1 MSHREPIVCMT
12 AYDYPTGLAV
22 RGAGADICLVG
33 DSLANVALGSSS
45 TRSLS
50 IEAMIHHAKA
60 VRNAIRAPEL
70 MYDDLCPPEP
80 ILLVDMPFG
89 SCAVSTEEAV
99 RNVLTVIQ
107 KTHAQAVK
115 IEGSQEIVPIVK
127 QLSTQGVSVM
137 AHVGLQPQRFGDV
150 ASLRVQATTA
160 DAAFALLQDMLAL
173 QDAGCFAF
181 LLECVPSKIAQIL
194 AKYISVPI
202 IGIGAGPYTH
212 GQVLVSS
219 DIVADLQ
226 SPAHVSSSL
235 RLQET
240 KLPPIQTPIEWPS
253 PPKFVRSFCPT
264 SLGSLRIQS
273 LRLYADAVRA
283 GTFPSMSDEVYKIK
297 SEELARFQAMIQSR
311 APLFQLENAAVPGVK
326 SIAGVSGQELSWVIE
341 DRGKDECW
349 AIVGPSGELG
359 GTIRNTLRAY
369 LLGARRPRLVGT
381 DQLSHPP
388 VHKFLDG
395 SEAKL
400 ENSIA
405 HVSFETRRS
414 NSSDFVDY
422 STRYGSIRDEDRVNL
437 MESLLESLGVF
448 SGVIAQ
454 RNMRPDPLA
463 QGNSESDQELGVLKW
478 SSQHAKEQAIQQAWH
493 ALDKI
498 KQTAPLLHIDESLLH
513 RPLVALSNGQTRR
526 ARILQALVSGAQ
538 FVVLDEPFTGLD
550 PPTRAEVSDL
560 LAEVHQKRNPR
571 ICLVLREQDEIP
583 SFITHV
589 IRISEKGDI
598 TLGRCDEVLSGNS
611 KAYEPGSYQRVVSNH
626 AAGIGVGND
635 SQPPLVVMRD
645 VSIEY
650 GGTSV
655 LNNVSLTL
663 YPGQRMV
670 LVGDNGSGKTTLL
683 SLILGDNPR
692 SYALDADHLTL
703 FGAARDAPSNAHVLL
718 QRRIGHLSPELYNAF
733 PRRSAEA
740 GGLTVEEAI
749 ASGYEGIFTRRPIR
763 PDQRRRIKYL
773 LHLFVDVMA
782 SNEPNSAGSLFD
794 GVENLAE
801 SSFSALT
808 HGSQAI
814 VLLLRAVVHRP
825 ALLVLDEPFQ
835 GMSSRQAMRARQF
848 LDNDSTSESFW
859 YNGLSSE
866 EKVAERQWKT
876 DFALVLISHY
886 ESEWLLSCG
895 HLLRLKQGQVVEQF

>member
-1 MSHREPIVCMT
+1 MPLTLGGNFAYAGFQRWVIQGAKFSTCVIRPSAWATPQRRYDSNSLPSKPISVSMLRERMSHQEPIVCMT

-70 MYDDLCPPEP
+70 MHDELCPPEP

-89 SCAVSTEEAV
+89 SCAISTEEAV
-99 RNVLTVIQ
+99 RNVLHVVQ

-115 IEGSQEIVPIVK
+115 IEGSQEIIPIVK
-127 QLSTQGVSVM
+127 QLSAQGVLVM

-160 DAAFALLQDMLAL
+160 DTAFALLQDVLAL

-194 AKYISVPI
+194 AKHISVPI

-226 SPAHVSSSL
+226 SYMPMH
-235 RLQET
+235 
-240 KLPPIQTPIEWPS
+240 
-253 PPKFVRSFCPT
+253 
-264 SLGSLRIQS
+264 G
-273 LRLYADAVRA
+273 
-283 GTFPSMSDEVYKIK
+283 
-297 SEELARFQAMIQSR
+297 R
-311 APLFQLENAAVPGVK
+311 APLFQIESASVPGVK
-326 SIAGVSGQELSWVIE
+326 SVAGVPGQKLSWVIG
-341 DRGKDECW
+341 DHGKDECW
-349 AIVGPSGELG
+349 AIIGPSGELG
-359 GTIRNTLRAY
+359 GAIRNTLRAY
-369 LLGARRPRLVGT
+369 LLGTKRPRLAGT
-381 DQLSHPP
+381 DQLLHPP
-388 VHKFLDG
+388 VHKFLEG
-395 SEAKL
+395 AEAKL
-400 ENSIA
+400 ENPIG

-414 NSSDFVDY
+414 NSSEFVDY
-422 STRYGSIRDEDRVNL
+422 SARYGSIRDEDRETL

-448 SGVIAQ
+448 SGAIAQ

-463 QGNSESDQELGVLKW
+463 QGKSQSDQELGVLKW
-478 SSQHAKEQAIQQAWH
+478 PSQHAKDHAIQQAWH

-498 KQTAPLLHIDESLLH
+498 KQTAPLLHIDETLLH
-513 RPLVALSNGQTRR
+513 RPMVALSNGQTRR

-538 FVVLDEPFTGLD
+538 LVVLDEPFTGLD
-550 PPTRAEVSDL
+550 PPTRAEVSNL
-560 LAEVHQKRNPR
+560 LAEVHQKRRPR

-589 IRISEKGDI
+589 IRVSEQGDI
-598 TLGRCDEVLSGNS
+598 TLGRSDEIAAGHS
-611 KAYEPGSYQRVVSNH
+611 KTYEPGSYHRVVSNH
-626 AAGIGVGND
+626 AAGVGVGD
-635 SQPPLVVMRD
+635 KSLPPLVVMRD

-683 SLILGDNPR
+683 SLLLGDNPR
-692 SYALDADHLTL
+692 SHALDADHLTL

-718 QRRIGHLSPELYNAF
+718 QRRVGHLSPELYNAF
-733 PRRSAEA
+733 PKRSTET

-763 PDQRRRIKYL
+763 AEQRRRIKYL

-782 SNEPNSAGSLFD
+782 SNEPNSAESWFD
-794 GVENLAE
+794 GVENLAD
-801 SSFSALT
+801 SSFSELT

-825 ALLVLDEPFQ
+825 VLLVLDEPFQ

-848 LDNDSTSESFW
+848 LDNDSISESYW
-859 YNGLSSE
+859 YDGLSSE
-866 EKVAERQWKT
+866 EKVVEEQWKKSYT
-876 DFALVLISHY
+876 LVLISHY